1 MLNRKHWHRKK
12 CLFKWVIEAY
22 SIKGREALYKKPVC
36 FAFTNACFVFL
47 MFVLVLMCLQAVASA
62 L

>member
-1 MLNRKHWHRKK
+1 MLNRKHWCRKK

-36 FAFTNACFVFL
+36 LAFTNACFFNV
-47 MFVLVLMCLQAVASA
+47 VLALMCLQAVASA